1 MSHEP
6 PEDNPGRLDPVTAR
20 HRPSANGAV
29 RIPPRALHLIV
40 IAAVTLAG
48 AGYLFGLGQPVRPE
62 GVAHPFESAG
72 PAGAGGGDAVPAVT
86 YADMAARRMGPNQ
99 GWRSELA
106 SLVQRQVTY
115 TDDEKRD
122 PTLRAAS
129 LAERAARRAYN
140 GAPPTV
146 PHTVDQISAA
156 ACMACHQE
164 GTRVDAR
171 LASPMPHPFLA
182 NCTQCHVEDRTS
194 APVSPVIVESL
205 FLGLPAPF
213 QGERAWSGAPPT
225 VPHSTWMRDD
235 CLSCHGPMGRP
246 GMMTTHPERQNC
258 LQCHAP
264 SATLDQRP
272 ASDPVQFLRDLSE
285 REW

>member
-129 LAERAARRAYN
+129 LADRAARRAYN

-146 PHTVDQISAA
+146 PHTV
-156 ACMACHQE
+156 
-164 GTRVDAR
+164 
-171 LASPMPHPFLA
+171 
-182 NCTQCHVEDRTS
+182 
-194 APVSPVIVESL
+194 
-205 FLGLPAPF
+205 
-213 QGERAWSGAPPT
+213 
-225 VPHSTWMRDD
+225 
-235 CLSCHGPMGRP
+235 
-246 GMMTTHPERQNC
+246 
-258 LQCHAP
+258 
-264 SATLDQRP
+264 
-272 ASDPVQFLRDLSE
+272 
-285 REW
+285 